1 MGSRRPLA
9 REPSFGSRR
18 VNPARHGGLR
28 YIGASRAWQ
37 VRRQCSANVRNC
49 GAFPVR
55 CFLYFAFPGDFLW
68 LCQPCRIAG
77 RNDVAGVEQ
86 RSYPQ
91 GDHEGHLSRL
101 RASRLPSGSARSGIA
116 ERPLRQM
123 RRVLRPE
130 GSLLLV
136 EMGLRRTARGRMVA
150 ASPKHHVGNAS
161 AVAVIS
167 TAVRHPDR
175 SAPRFGWRF
184 AVATQEHLCQ
194 VKF

>member
-1 MGSRRPLA
+1 MRI
-9 REPSFGSRR
+9 R
-18 VNPARHGGLR
+18 VYAETMV
-28 YIGASRAWQ
+28 A
-37 VRRQCSANVRNC
+37 
-49 GAFPVR
+49 
-55 CFLYFAFPGDFLW
+55 
-68 LCQPCRIAG
+68 AG
-77 RNDVAGVEQ
+77 RSIGTVVTTWTLCTI
-86 RSYPQ
+86 PQ
-91 GDHEGHLSRL
+91 VTSTL
-101 RASRLPSGSARSGIA
+101 R
-116 ERPLRQM
+116 EM